1 MKIIDKF
8 SSRQIMIFIKKNKTT
23 KVVSQYIRT
32 AYDKTVYDKTYT
44 YIILL
49 ETSS

>member
-8 SSRQIMIFIKKNKTT
+8 SSRQIMIFIKKKPT
-23 KVVSQYIRT
+23 KVVNQYIRT
-32 AYDKTVYDKTYT
+32 PYDKTVYDKTYT

-49 ETSS
+49 ETAS

>member
-8 SSRQIMIFIKKNKTT
+8 SSRQIMIFIKKTT
-23 KVVSQYIRT
+23 KVVNQYIRT

-49 ETSS
+49 ETAS

>member
-8 SSRQIMIFIKKNKTT
+8 SSRQIMIFIKKRTT
-23 KVVSQYIRT
+23 KVVNQYIRT
-32 AYDKTVYDKTYT
+32 PYDKTVYDKTYT

-49 ETSS
+49 ETAS

>member
-8 SSRQIMIFIKKNKTT
+8 SSRQIMIFIKR
-23 KVVSQYIRT
+23 KVVNQYIRT
-32 AYDKTVYDKTYT
+32 PYDKTVYDKTYT

-49 ETSS
+49 ETAS

>member
-8 SSRQIMIFIKKNKTT
+8 SSRQIMIFIKKKTT
-23 KVVSQYIRT
+23 KVVNQYIRT
-32 AYDKTVYDKTYT
+32 AYDKTVYDKTYR
-44 YIILL
+44 YIILS

>member
-8 SSRQIMIFIKKNKTT
+8 SSRQIMIFIKT
-23 KVVSQYIRT
+23 KVVNQYIRT
-32 AYDKTVYDKTYT
+32 PYDKTVYDKTYT

-49 ETSS
+49 ETAS

>member
-8 SSRQIMIFIKKNKTT
+8 SSRQIMIFIKKNTT
-23 KVVSQYIRT
+23 KVVNQYIRT

-44 YIILL
+44 CIILL
-49 ETSS
+49 ETAS

>member
-8 SSRQIMIFIKKNKTT
+8 SSRQIMIFIKKTKT
-23 KVVSQYIRT
+23 KVVNQYIRT